1 MSIFGNDSKTEWF
14 RAFTKSGLPA
24 GLGAHCPVCGGGV
37 RHSIYA
43 GMTFEHCGTKEAPPS
58 SWDKLPRKSLSTGAL
73 NHGGNWIM
81 TEDLEECTDG
91 ASNTNTFPFENER
104 RFDWV

>member
-14 RAFTKSGLPA
+14 RAFTKSGYQA
-24 GLGAHCPVCGGGV
+24 GLGAHCPTCGGGV
-37 RHSIYA
+37 RHSLCV
-43 GMTFEHCGTKEAPPS
+43 GDTFEHCNRREPVPDSG
-58 SWDKLPRKSLSTGAL
+58 WDKLPRKSLSTGAL
-73 NHGGNWIM
+73 LNTGQFVL
-81 TEDLEECTDG
+81 TEDLDDDG

>member
-1 MSIFGNDSKTEWF
+1 MSIFGSDSKTEWF
-14 RAFTKSGLPA
+14 RAFTKSGLSA
-24 GLGAHCPVCGGGV
+24 GLGAHCPVCGSGV

-73 NHGGNWIM
+73 LNTGNFIM
-81 TEDLEECTDG
+81 TDDLDDDG
-91 ASNTNTFPFENER
+91 APNSNTGTFENEH